1 MVVSSWGCTA
11 HKPSIIHPHFFLFMK
26 LATWNINSLNVR
38 LPHVLNWLADN
49 PMDAL
54 CLQELKQTDDR
65 FPIDAFRE
73 AGYEAHWA
81 GQKTYNGVA
90 IITPVAGQDEQR
102 NIPGFDDPQ
111 QRVIAVTLPSPVGEI
126 RVICV
131 YCPNGQSIDSDKYL
145 YKLNWYKALHGW
157 LEKELKRYPLL
168 AVLGDYNVAPRDE
181 DVHDPELWKGQVLVS
196 DPERAAFQGL
206 LDLGLVDSFLQFEHD
221 EKPFTWWDY
230 RRMAFR
236 RNAGLRIDHILLSR
250 ELMKW
255 CTACVIDREPRGQTQ
270 PSDHT
275 PVIATLD
282 FSVTTP

>member
-1 MVVSSWGCTA
+1 
-11 HKPSIIHPHFFLFMK
+11 MK
-26 LATWNINSLNVR
+26 LATWNINSLTVR
-38 LPHVLNWLADN
+38 LPQVLAWLAEN

-54 CLQELKQTDDR
+54 CLQELKQSDDR
-65 FPIDAFRE
+65 FPIEAFRE

-90 IITPVAGQDEQR
+90 IITPTLGTDVQR

-111 QRVIAVTLPSPVGEI
+111 QRVIATTLASPVGDI

-131 YCPNGQSIDSDKYL
+131 YCPNGQSIDSDKYQ
-145 YKLNWYKALHGW
+145 YKLNWYKALHDW
-157 LEKELKRYPLL
+157 LQDELKRYPRL

-181 DVHDPELWKGQVLVS
+181 DVHDPEAWKDQVLVS
-196 DPERAAFQGL
+196 VPERAALQGL
-206 LDLGLVDSFLQFEHD
+206 LDLGLVDSFLEFSHG

-236 RNAGLRIDHILLSR
+236 RNAGLRIDHILLST

-255 CTACVIDREPRGQTQ
+255 CSACEIDKGPRGNTQ

-282 FSVTTP
+282 FSTAT